1 MPPRPPALAADASFV
16 ERPRGEWQAAA
27 EAVEPAAAA
36 VEPAAA
42 AVEPSVPSE
51 APPSAKRTRMAMVSA
66 VEDDWGGR
74 ALSLSAAKV
83 GTRRRGTTELAVID
97 GLSECH
103 IFQGF
108 CFEPRAL
115 MVGTMPNVCEQAR

>member
-36 VEPAAA
+36 VEP
-42 AVEPSVPSE
+42 SVPSE

-66 VEDDWGGR
+66 VEDYWGGR

-83 GTRRRGTTELAVID
+83 GTWRRGTAELA
-97 GLSECH
+97 SSMA
-103 IFQGF
+103 FQNATYFRGF
-108 CFEPRAL
+108 VSNR
-115 MVGTMPNVCEQAR
+115 GH